1 MVLWRRE
8 TATVDGH
15 VGHTD
20 EVDQGLSPT
29 QIERDP
35 GPVGARGARRILVVD
50 DEPQIRRTLELN
62 LAARGYDVD
71 LATTGEQALELAS
84 RRHPDL
90 VVLDLG
96 LPGLDDTKPGLVD
109 SDLRQGHVTLVN
121 VFASWCQP
129 CHVEHEFLLV
139 LANDP
144 ALKAAGVTLVGVA
157 QKDSPE
163 NIRRFLGAAG
173 DPYAKVGLDSEG
185 RAGIDWG
192 VYGVPETF
200 IVRGDGVIAYK
211 VIGPISAE
219 TLESVVKP
227 EIAKAMK

>member
-1 MVLWRRE
+1 LRRF
-8 TATVDGH
+8 
-15 VGHTD
+15 
-20 EVDQGLSPT
+20 GLAILP
-29 QIERDP
+29 
-35 GPVGARGARRILVVD
+35 LVVF
-50 DEPQIRRTLELN
+50 LG
-62 LAARGYDVD
+62 LAAVLYVRLSAGDAAR
-71 LATTGEQALELAS
+71 LPSALIGQAAPS
-84 RRHPDL
+84 
-90 VVLDLG
+90 LG

-121 VFASWCQP
+121 VFASWCVP
-129 CHVEHEFLLV
+129 CHVEHEFLLA

-144 ALKAAGVTLVGVA
+144 ALKAAGVALVGVA

-173 DPYAKVGLDSEG
+173 DPYTKVGLDSDG
-185 RAGIDWG
+185 HAGIDWG

-211 VIGPISAE
+211 VIGPISADMV
-219 TLESVVKP
+219 ESVVKP